1 MLQTNLINSIVPISR
16 FNKGEAG
23 KIFEEVDECGM
34 KVVVK
39 NNKPACVLLSPEKYE
54 ELMEMLEDQELLALA
69 EERAR
74 HNKVSHNISQDDL
87 LKANGISYEDLA
99 EIEVEIE

>member
-16 FNKGEAG
+16 FNRGEAG

-54 ELMEMLEDQELLALA
+54 ELMELLEDQELLALA

-74 HNKVSHNISQDDL
+74 HNKASNNISQDDL